1 MKTIYTVFNS
11 STQEILMAFTTAA
24 AARCFLL
31 DKLEDEK
38 NNEISLILLD
48 HELSR
53 QDREANIKK
62 ITNIY
67 TQAANRLEA
76 SYDFYYC
83 NPVITGFGVDEY
95 EVNETYLED

>member
-11 STQEILMAFTTAA
+11 ATQEILMAFTTAA

-48 HELSR
+48 RKLNK
-53 QDREANIKK
+53 QTREANIKG

-67 TQAANRLEA
+67 AQALDRLEA
-76 SYDFYYC
+76 SYDFYCY
-83 NPVITGFGVDEY
+83 NPIVTEFGIDEY
-95 EVNETYLED
+95 EVKETYLED